1 MKRKSLLVTILT
13 LMATVFAFAGV
24 ACKSKPSTKQPTFYT
39 VSFDTLG
46 GNDIPS
52 VQVEQGQCI
61 EEPETPVKVGYDF
74 NCWYYDFAEFDF
86 STPVNEDME
95 LIANWSAKTDVA
107 YSINVFVSDEDKT
120 ADYTDFFGVMK
131 ATTGQTVNVSSVATK
146 ILESLSGYYLD
157 TKNANSVVEATI
169 AGDGST
175 VFNLYFEELV
185 AEGNVLACYTNAL
198 EGNGFTAVLSNE
210 EGYVRDGEQAV
221 LKLTANEGM
230 TEIPFNV
237 VPENK
242 DWADYDYISYY
253 VYNASNVTVWTNNGH
268 VLFRNQWNLVT
279 VELSQSGIA
288 DITNVETFSNKILC
302 QWNVVEAGMKID
314 PDSVFY
320 ISSIRGQ
327 NFNNEY
333 TQDDNVA
340 FKFEEEVGSLPR
352 YSTMPA
358 ADYYYLT
365 PAQVEI
371 GNQTHNMTRVNI
383 SMSTAESK
391 FHTIRLLDL
400 LSTDTSIRGFS
411 FDVYN
416 ENDFAI
422 YIAGNEIAAK
432 TLQTITVRRSQ
443 VEFFGPNCFNLY
455 ALNANDEYLQAGAS
469 YCIGNVVKNPIGD
482 KMVNY
487 TVKAYVQNGPD
498 GSYEDKS
505 AEFDFG
511 ECKINEFGEV
521 NIQNK
526 AEELTPD
533 NHYLNTLYEGSVTH
547 VYEVVEGTQFV
558 IYYTYTDY
566 VAPNYYRIEGRGQ
579 LSISYATAYDEEVCS
594 YKIYDTNCWTDSEES
609 EETKGTKLYFT
620 DEAWQAYQN
629 ALAQNPDIGKVVFYV
644 MEPTCGL
651 TNCGGQCRLIDAEQ
665 KDGKWDIFRAPLY
678 KEYFSRIELTVE
690 QFTKIYNGY
699 GYYIDFACW
708 AEGHYVYLSGLY
720 FE

>member
-1 MKRKSLLVTILT
+1 MKRKSLIVTILT

-131 ATTGQTVNVSSVATK
+131 ATTGQTVNVSSVATR

-185 AEGNVLACYTNAL
+185 AEGNVLACYSKPIT
-198 EGNGFTAVLSNE
+198 GQGFTAVLSNE
-210 EGYVRDGEQAV
+210 EGFVREGEQAV
-221 LKLTANEGM
+221 LKVTADEPLS
-230 TEIPFNV
+230 EIPFDII
-237 VPENK
+237 PENK
-242 DWADYDYISYY
+242 DWSSYDYISYY
-253 VYNASNVTVWTNNGH
+253 VYNNSNVTVWTENGY
-268 VLFRNQWNLVT
+268 VLFRNQWNLIT
-279 VELSQSGIA
+279 LELSDANFDDLMNVEL
-288 DITNVETFSNKILC
+288 FSNKIVC
-302 QWNVVEAGMKID
+302 QWNVLEAGMKID
-314 PDSVFY
+314 PNSAFY
-320 ISSIRGQ
+320 ISSIKGN
-327 NFNNEY
+327 NFKKTY
-333 TQDDNVA
+333 TEGDNVA
-340 FKFEEEVGSLPR
+340 YKFEEEVGSLPR
-352 YSTMPA
+352 YWTLLGS
-358 ADYYYLT
+358 DYYDLA
-365 PAQVEI
+365 PAEI
-371 GNQTHNMTRVNI
+371 NVNNQTHNMTRVSI
-383 SMSTAESK
+383 AMSTADAK
-391 FHTIRLLDL
+391 YHTIHLAKL
-400 LSTDTSIRGFS
+400 LSNDTSIRGFS

-422 YIAGNEIAAK
+422 YIADNEIPAK
-432 TLQTITVRRSQ
+432 TLKNVTVRRSQ
-443 VEFFGPNCFNLY
+443 IEYFGTDGFQLY
-455 ALNANDEYLQAGAS
+455 ALTENDEYLPSGAS
-469 YCIGNVVKNPIGD
+469 YCLGNVVKNPIGS
-482 KMVNY
+482 KIVSY
-487 TVKAYVQNGPD
+487 SVKAYVQNGL
-498 GSYEDKS
+498 GGVYEDKT

-511 ECKINEFGEV
+511 ECTINEFGEV
-521 NIQNK
+521 NIQFK

-533 NHYLNTLYEGSVTH
+533 KHYLDVLYEGSVLH
-547 VYEVVEGTQFV
+547 VYEVLEGTQFV
-558 IYYTYTDY
+558 VYYTYTDY
-566 VAPNYYRIEGRGQ
+566 VAPNYYRVEGRGQ
-579 LSISYATAYDEEVCS
+579 LSISYSTAYDEEVCS
-594 YKIYDTNCWTDSEES
+594 YKIYDTNSWTNSEED
-609 EETKGTKLYFT
+609 KGTQLFFT
-620 DEAWQAYQN
+620 DEAWQAYEN

-651 TNCGGQCRLIDAEQ
+651 TNCAGQCRLLDGEV
-665 KDGKWDIFRAPLY
+665 KDGKWDIIRVPLY
-678 KEYFSRIELTVE
+678 KEYFSRVELTVE

-699 GYYIDFACW
+699 GYYLDFACW